1 MATFLPY
8 LPNTTITRALFNFDA
23 MDATNYTLSGP
34 IRVSVSD
41 SFTASEQAS
50 LDFYSEIYTS
60 ASAEVPWTST
70 MLGNI
75 QETLGI
81 ISQFA
86 NVSFDWR
93 GDIDT
98 IGNNTLVNPAEVA
111 AADLS
116 DINISLIAR
125 SDIDWVGLAGGDT
138 DDALGYSGAAGDVF
152 INASFLNDTTFGLAS
167 PSRTTLI
174 HELLHSLG
182 LSHPHS
188 TYDDGVPTITADYA
202 ATRTLGFDKLG
213 FRTVTPLDMYKEY
226 FTIMSYDDG
235 NAFEEAHTPMILD
248 VIALQQAYGEGTGT
262 QSAGDDTIVA
272 GTAGYRVYF
281 DKSGTD
287 TIDLSLFDK
296 GVYLHMGT
304 TITGA
309 AHLVGV
315 AMSMEDFATLG
326 TVGGDPQ
333 NLRWFYGEYENAT
346 GTAAADRFIG
356 NGLAN
361 HISGL
366 AGADK
371 IYGANGN
378 DVLEGGAGAD
388 LLSGGAGNDR
398 LIGGNG
404 YDTADYVAA
413 SKRVT
418 VSLAITTAQVTG
430 GAGTDT
436 LNTIENLNGSV
447 YGDQFT
453 GNALANALSGGKGN
467 DILNG
472 AAGNDTLNGGPGID
486 KLSGGTGKDVF
497 LFDKYSISGVDQI
510 LDFRGVDDTIKLEN
524 ALFHSLTANGVLSA
538 SNYRET
544 INGIALDAN
553 DFILYNTHTGG
564 LFYDA
569 DGNGL
574 GRSVQFATLYDGHG
588 GHPNSSQLAP
598 LDFVV
603 V

>member
-1 MATFLPY
+1 MATFLAYSPS
-8 LPNTTITRALFNFDA
+8 TTISRALFNFDA
-23 MDATNYTLSGP
+23 MLATNYTVSGP

-41 SFTASEQAS
+41 SFTANDQAS
-50 LDFYSEIYTS
+50 LDFDSEIYTS
-60 ASAEVPWTST
+60 VSAEEPWTPT
-70 MLGNI
+70 MRGNI
-75 QETLGI
+75 EQTLGI

-86 NVSFDWR
+86 NISFEWQD
-93 GDIDT
+93 DIDT

-116 DINISLIAR
+116 DFNISLITR
-125 SDIDWVGLAGGDT
+125 SDIDWVGLSGGGS
-138 DDALGYSGAAGDVF
+138 DDALGYSGGAGDVF
-152 INASFLNDTTFGLAS
+152 INASYLNDISFSIGS

-188 TYDDGVPTITADYA
+188 DYNDGVPVITADYA

-213 FRTVTPLDMYKEY
+213 FRTATSMDMYKEY

-235 NAFEEAHTPMILD
+235 NAFQEAHTPMILD
-248 VIALQQAYGEGTGT
+248 VIALQQAYGEGSGT
-262 QSAGDDTIVA
+262 QSAGDDTIIA
-272 GTAGYRVYF
+272 GNAGYRVYF
-281 DKSGTD
+281 DTSGTD
-287 TIDLSLFDK
+287 TLDLSLFDS

-315 AMSMEDFATLG
+315 AMSMDDFAALG
-326 TVGGDPQ
+326 LVGGDPD

-346 GTAAADRFIG
+346 ATAAADRVIG

-361 HISGL
+361 HIIGL

-388 LLSGGAGNDR
+388 LLSGGAGNDH

-404 YDTADYVAA
+404 YDSADYVAA
-413 SKRVT
+413 ASRVT
-418 VSLAITTAQVTG
+418 VSLAVTTAQVTG
-430 GAGTDT
+430 GAGIDT
-436 LNTIENLNGSV
+436 LSTIENLNGSV
-447 YGDQFT
+447 YSDRFT

-467 DILNG
+467 DTLAG
-472 AAGNDTLNGGPGID
+472 AAGNDSLSGGLGLD

-497 LFDKYSISGVDQI
+497 VFDKYSFSGVDQI
-510 LDFRGVDDTIKLEN
+510 LDFRSVDDTIKLEN
-524 ALFHSLTANGVLSA
+524 ALFHRLAVNGALSA
-538 SNYRET
+538 SNYRENT
-544 INGIALDAN
+544 KGIALDAN
-553 DFILYNTHTGG
+553 DFILYNTHSGG

-569 DGNGL
+569 DGSGA
-574 GRSVQFATLYDGHG
+574 GRAVRFATLYDGHG
-588 GHPNSSQLAP
+588 GHPSASQLAP
-598 LDFVV
+598 VDFFVV
-603 V
+603 